1 MRAICVQIKS
11 EKMATHIKLSLD
23 TRRKDT
29 KTFPLIFRLTH
40 IRKTT
45 SIGTGHQITVSDWDG
60 KRQKIRPSYKGTES
74 PSRLNNLLQKKMA
87 HMVDILTQLDDRDK
101 LKYMSVS
108 EVRAHITRS
117 TNKVTFYQFAEQQ
130 IQDMLE
136 SKRIGNAR
144 VYKHTLKAVKNFRK
158 DKDFTFD
165 ELNLDFLNRFE
176 KYHLAKGNKLGG
188 LSVYLR
194 TIRAINRKAI
204 KADLADKEGY
214 AFNDYVIR
222 SGKPEKRALPINA
235 IRKISELELD
245 ENTALFRDRNIFM
258 MSFLLNGMSY
268 VDMAHLKLS
277 NIVDGRIKYS
287 RKKTDQPY
295 NIKIHDQL
303 NPLLSYFTEG
313 KEKTDYLLNV
323 VKSENPTQSYN
334 QIVWARKRFNDN
346 LKKLAELAEIQE
358 NITSYAA
365 RHSFASGA
373 NEMGIPLTA
382 ISQMLGH
389 KRISTTQ
396 AYLAN
401 LRKSKMDEYQDEIFG
416 QLSEK

>member
-1 MRAICVQIKS
+1 
-11 EKMATHIKLSLD
+11 MATHIKLSLD

-40 IRKTT
+40 NRKTT
-45 SIGTGHQITVSDWDG
+45 SIGTGHQLVVSDWDQ
-60 KRQKIRPSYKGTES
+60 KRHQIKPSFKGTES
-74 PSRLNNLLQKKMA
+74 PARLNNLLQKRMA
-87 HMVDILTQLDDRDK
+87 YMVDMLTQLEDNNK

-108 EVRAHITRS
+108 DVRTHITRS
-117 TNKVTFYQFAEQQ
+117 SNKVTFYQFTEQQ
-130 IQDMLE
+130 IQDMLK
-136 SKRIGNAR
+136 SKRVGNAR
-144 VYKHTLKAVKNFRK
+144 VYKHTLNAVKNFRK
-158 DKDFTFD
+158 SKDFTFD

-176 KYHLAKGNKLGG
+176 KHHLGKGNKLGG

-204 KADLADKEGY
+204 KAGIADNEGF
-214 AFNDYVIR
+214 AFNDYIIR

-235 IRKISELELD
+235 IRKIAELELD

-258 MSFLLNGMSY
+258 MSFLLNGMSF

-287 RKKTDQPY
+287 RKKTDEPY
-295 NIKIHDQL
+295 NIKIHHQL
-303 NPLLSYFTEG
+303 KPFLTFFTKG
-313 KEKTDYLLNV
+313 KEKSDYLLNII
-323 VKSENPTQSYN
+323 KSDIPTDSYN

-346 LKKLAELAEIQE
+346 LKKLAELAGIEE

-373 NEMGIPLTA
+373 NDMGIPLTA

-416 QLSEK
+416 HLSEK

>member
-1 MRAICVQIKS
+1 MKS

-40 IRKTT
+40 NRKTT
-45 SIGTGHQITVSDWDG
+45 SIGTGHQIAVSDWDDR
-60 KRQKIRPSYKGTES
+60 RQKIRPSFKGTES

-87 HMVDILTQLDDRDK
+87 HMVDILTRLEDKNK

-108 EVRAHITRS
+108 EVRALITGS
-117 TNKVTFYQFAEQQ
+117 TNNITFYQFAEGQ
-130 IQDMLE
+130 IQDMVN

-158 DKDFTFD
+158 NKDFTFD
-165 ELNLDFLNRFE
+165 ELNLDFLKRFE
-176 KYHLAKGNKLGG
+176 KHHLGKGNKLGG

-204 KADLADKEGY
+204 KAGIADKEGY
-214 AFNDYVIR
+214 AFDDYVIR
-222 SGKPEKRALPINA
+222 SGKPEKRALPIDA
-235 IRKISELELD
+235 IRKIAELKLD

-313 KEKTDYLLNV
+313 KEKADYLLNV
-323 VKSENPTQSYN
+323 VKSENPTESYN

-346 LKKLAELAEIQE
+346 LKKLGELAEIEE

-389 KRISTTQ
+389 KRICTTQ

-416 QLSEK
+416 QLSTK

>member
-1 MRAICVQIKS
+1 
-11 EKMATHIKLSLD
+11 MATYIKLSLD

-40 IRKTT
+40 NRKTT
-45 SIGTGHQITVSDWDG
+45 SMGTGHQLAVTEWDE
-60 KRQKIRPSYKGTES
+60 KRQKIRPSFKGTES
-74 PSRLNNLLQKKMA
+74 PGRLNNLLQKKMA
-87 HMVDILTQLDDRDK
+87 HMVDILTQLEDKEK

-108 EVRAHITRS
+108 EVRSHITRT
-117 TNKVTFYQFAEQQ
+117 TNKITFYQFAEQL
-130 IQDMLE
+130 IADLIK
-136 SKRIGNAR
+136 SNRIGNAR
-144 VYKHTLKAVKNFRK
+144 AYKHALNAVKNFRN

-165 ELNLDFLNRFE
+165 ELSLDFLNRFE
-176 KYHLAKGNKLGG
+176 KHHLSKGNKLGG

-204 KADLADKEGY
+204 KAGVADKEGY
-214 AFNDYVIR
+214 AFDDYVIR
-222 SGKPEKRALPINA
+222 NGKPEKRALPIDA
-235 IRKISELELD
+235 IRKIAVLDLEKD
-245 ENTALFRDRNIFM
+245 TALFRDRNIFM

-277 NIVDGRIKYS
+277 NIVDGRIRYS
-287 RKKTDQPY
+287 RKKTDEPY

-303 NPLLSYFTEG
+303 EPLLAYFT
-313 KEKTDYLLNV
+313 KDKKRKDYLLEV
-323 VKSENPTQSYN
+323 VKSENPIESYN
-334 QIVWARKRFNDN
+334 QIVWARKRYNDN
-346 LKKLAELAEIQE
+346 LKKLAELAGIQE

>member
-1 MRAICVQIKS
+1 M
-11 EKMATHIKLSLD
+11 
-23 TRRKDT
+23 
-29 KTFPLIFRLTH
+29 
-40 IRKTT
+40 
-45 SIGTGHQITVSDWDG
+45 
-60 KRQKIRPSYKGTES
+60 
-74 PSRLNNLLQKKMA
+74 
-87 HMVDILTQLDDRDK
+87 
-101 LKYMSVS
+101 
-108 EVRAHITRS
+108 
-117 TNKVTFYQFAEQQ
+117 
-130 IQDMLE
+130 
-136 SKRIGNAR
+136 
-144 VYKHTLKAVKNFRK
+144 
-158 DKDFTFD
+158 
-165 ELNLDFLNRFE
+165 NLDFLNRFE
-176 KYHLAKGNKLGG
+176 KHHLGKGNKLGG

-204 KADLADKEGY
+204 KAGIADNEGY
-214 AFNDYVIR
+214 AFNDYIIR

-235 IRKISELELD
+235 IRKIAELELD

-268 VDMAHLKLS
+268 VDIAHLKLS

-287 RKKTDQPY
+287 RKKTDEPY
-295 NIKIHDQL
+295 NIKVHHQL
-303 NPLLSYFTEG
+303 KPFLTFFTKG
-313 KEKTDYLLNV
+313 KEKSDYLLNII
-323 VKSENPTQSYN
+323 KSDIPIDSYN

-346 LKKLAELAEIQE
+346 LKKLAELAGIEE

-373 NEMGIPLTA
+373 NDMGIPLTA

-416 QLSEK
+416 HLSEK

>member
-1 MRAICVQIKS
+1 
-11 EKMATHIKLSLD
+11 MATYIKLSLD
-23 TRRKDT
+23 TRRKDN
-29 KTFPLIFRLTH
+29 KIFPLIFRLTH
-40 IRKTT
+40 NRKST
-45 SIGTGHQITVSDWDG
+45 SIGTGHKLAVSEWDE
-60 KRQKIRPSYKGTES
+60 KRQKIRPSFKGTES
-74 PSRLNNLLQKKMA
+74 PGRLNNLLQKKMA
-87 HMVDILTQLDDRDK
+87 HMVDILTQLEDKDK

-108 EVRAHITRS
+108 EVRSHITR
-117 TNKVTFYQFAEQQ
+117 TTKKVTFYQFAEKQ
-130 IQDMLE
+130 IADLIK
-136 SKRIGNAR
+136 SNRIGNAR
-144 VYKHTLKAVKNFRK
+144 AYKHALKAVKNFRNN
-158 DKDFTFD
+158 KDFTFD

-176 KYHLAKGNKLGG
+176 KHHLGKGNKLGG

-204 KADLADKEGY
+204 KAGIADKEGY
-214 AFNDYVIR
+214 AFDDYVIR
-222 SGKPEKRALPINA
+222 NGKPEKRALPIDA
-235 IRKISELELD
+235 IRKIAELD
-245 ENTALFRDRNIFM
+245 LEKDTALFRDRNIFM

-277 NIVDGRIKYS
+277 NIADGRIRYS
-287 RKKTDQPY
+287 RKKTDEPY

-303 NPLLSYFTEG
+303 KPLLAYFTKG
-313 KEKTDYLLNV
+313 KKRNDYLLGV
-323 VKSENPTQSYN
+323 VKSENPIESYN
-334 QIVWARKRFNDN
+334 QIVWARKRYNDN
-346 LKKLAELAEIQE
+346 LKKLAELAGIQE

>member
-1 MRAICVQIKS
+1 
-11 EKMATHIKLSLD
+11 MATYIKLSLD

-29 KTFPLIFRLTH
+29 KTFPLIFRLSH
-40 IRKTT
+40 NQKST
-45 SIGTGHQITVSDWDG
+45 SISAGYKLATSEWDE
-60 KRQKIRPSYKGTES
+60 KRQKIRPSFKGTES
-74 PSRLNNLLQKKMA
+74 PARLNNLLQKKMA
-87 HMVDILTQLDDRDK
+87 RMVDILTKLEDGDK

-108 EVRAHITRS
+108 EVRSHITR
-117 TNKVTFYQFAEQQ
+117 TTKKVTFYQFAEKQ
-130 IQDMLE
+130 IADLIK
-136 SKRIGNAR
+136 SNRIGNAR
-144 VYKHTLKAVKNFRK
+144 AYKHALKAVKNFRNN
-158 DKDFTFD
+158 KDFTFD

-176 KYHLAKGNKLGG
+176 KHHLAKGNKLGG

-194 TIRAINRKAI
+194 TVRAINRKAI
-204 KADLADKEGY
+204 KAGAADKEGY
-214 AFNDYVIR
+214 AFDDYVIR
-222 SGKPEKRALPINA
+222 NGKPEKRALPIDA
-235 IRKISELELD
+235 IRKIAELD
-245 ENTALFRDRNIFM
+245 LEKDTARFRDRNIFM

-277 NIVDGRIKYS
+277 NIADGRIRYS
-287 RKKTDQPY
+287 RKKTDEPY

-303 NPLLSYFTEG
+303 KPLLSYFT
-313 KEKTDYLLNV
+313 KDKKRSDYLLDV
-323 VKSENPTQSYN
+323 VKSENPIESYN
-334 QIVWARKRFNDN
+334 QIVWARKRYNDN
-346 LKKLAELAEIQE
+346 LKKLAELAGIQE

-401 LRKSKMDEYQDEIFG
+401 LKKSKMDEYQDEIFG

>member
-1 MRAICVQIKS
+1 MRAICVQMKS

-40 IRKTT
+40 NRKTT
-45 SIGTGHQITVSDWDG
+45 SIGTGHQIAVSDWDDR
-60 KRQKIRPSYKGTES
+60 RQKIRPSFKGTES

-87 HMVDILTQLDDRDK
+87 HMVDILTRLEDKNK

-108 EVRAHITRS
+108 EVRALITGS
-117 TNKVTFYQFAEQQ
+117 TNNITFYQFAEGQ
-130 IQDMLE
+130 IQDMVN

-158 DKDFTFD
+158 NKDFTFD
-165 ELNLDFLNRFE
+165 ELNLDFLKRFE
-176 KYHLAKGNKLGG
+176 KHHLGKGNKLGG

-204 KADLADKEGY
+204 KAGIADKEGY
-214 AFNDYVIR
+214 AFDDYVIR
-222 SGKPEKRALPINA
+222 SGKPEKRALPIDA
-235 IRKISELELD
+235 IRKIAELKLD

-313 KEKTDYLLNV
+313 KEKADYLLNV
-323 VKSENPTQSYN
+323 VKSENPTESYN

-346 LKKLAELAEIQE
+346 LKKLGELAEIEE

-389 KRISTTQ
+389 KRICTTQ

-416 QLSEK
+416 QLSTK

>member
-1 MRAICVQIKS
+1 MRAICVQIQS
-11 EKMATHIKLSLD
+11 GKMATHIKLSLD

-40 IRKTT
+40 NRKTT
-45 SIGTGHQITVSDWDG
+45 SIGTGHQLVVSDWDQ
-60 KRQKIRPSYKGTES
+60 KRHQIKPSFKGTES
-74 PSRLNNLLQKKMA
+74 PARLNNLLQKRMA
-87 HMVDILTQLDDRDK
+87 YMVDMLTQLEDNNK

-108 EVRAHITRS
+108 DVRTHITRS
-117 TNKVTFYQFAEQQ
+117 SNKVTFYQFTEQQ
-130 IQDMLE
+130 IQDMLK
-136 SKRIGNAR
+136 SKRVGNAR
-144 VYKHTLKAVKNFRK
+144 VYKHTLNAVKNFRK
-158 DKDFTFD
+158 SKDFTFD

-176 KYHLAKGNKLGG
+176 KYHLGKGNKLGG

-204 KADLADKEGY
+204 KAGIADNEGY
-214 AFNDYVIR
+214 AFNDYIIR

-235 IRKISELELD
+235 IRKIAELELD

-258 MSFLLNGMSY
+258 MSFLLNGMSF

-287 RKKTDQPY
+287 RKKTDEPY
-295 NIKIHDQL
+295 NIKIHHQL
-303 NPLLSYFTEG
+303 KPFLTFFTKG
-313 KEKTDYLLNV
+313 KEKSDYLLNII
-323 VKSENPTQSYN
+323 KSDIPTDSYN

-346 LKKLAELAEIQE
+346 LKKLAELAGIEE

-373 NEMGIPLTA
+373 NDMGIPLTA

-416 QLSEK
+416 HLSEK

>member
-1 MRAICVQIKS
+1 
-11 EKMATHIKLSLD
+11 MATHIKLSLD

-40 IRKTT
+40 NRKTT
-45 SIGTGHQITVSDWDG
+45 SIGTGHQLVVSDWDQ
-60 KRQKIRPSYKGTES
+60 KRHQIKPSFKGTES
-74 PSRLNNLLQKKMA
+74 PARLNNLLQKRMA
-87 HMVDILTQLDDRDK
+87 YMVDMITQLEDNNK

-108 EVRAHITRS
+108 DLRTHITRS
-117 TNKVTFYQFAEQQ
+117 SNKVTFYQFTEQQ
-130 IQDMLE
+130 IQDMLK
-136 SKRIGNAR
+136 SKRVGNAR
-144 VYKHTLKAVKNFRK
+144 VYKHTLNAVKNFRK
-158 DKDFTFD
+158 SKDFTFD

-176 KYHLAKGNKLGG
+176 KHHLGKGNKLGG

-204 KADLADKEGY
+204 KAGIADNEGY
-214 AFNDYVIR
+214 AFNDYIIR

-235 IRKISELELD
+235 IRKIAELELD

-258 MSFLLNGMSY
+258 MSFLLNGMSF

-287 RKKTDQPY
+287 RKKTDEPY
-295 NIKIHDQL
+295 NIKVHHQL
-303 NPLLSYFTEG
+303 KPFLTFFTKG
-313 KEKTDYLLNV
+313 KEKSDYLLNII
-323 VKSENPTQSYN
+323 KSDIPIDSYN

-346 LKKLAELAEIQE
+346 LKKLAELAGIEE

-373 NEMGIPLTA
+373 NDMGIPLTA

-416 QLSEK
+416 HLSEK

>member
-1 MRAICVQIKS
+1 
-11 EKMATHIKLSLD
+11 MATYLKLSLD

-40 IRKTT
+40 NRKTT
-45 SIGTGHQITVSDWDG
+45 SIGTGHQLAVSEWDE
-60 KRQKIRPSYKGTES
+60 KRQKIRPSFKGTES
-74 PSRLNNLLQKKMA
+74 PGRLNNLLQKKMA
-87 HMVDILTQLDDRDK
+87 HMVDILTQLEDKDK

-108 EVRAHITRS
+108 EVRSHITRT
-117 TNKVTFYQFAEQQ
+117 TNKVTFYQFAEQL
-130 IQDMLE
+130 IADLIK
-136 SKRIGNAR
+136 SNRIGNAR
-144 VYKHTLKAVKNFRK
+144 AYKHALKAVKNFRNE
-158 DKDFTFD
+158 KDFTFD

-176 KYHLAKGNKLGG
+176 KHHLGKGNKLGG

-204 KADLADKEGY
+204 KAGIADKEGY
-214 AFNDYVIR
+214 AFDDYVIR
-222 SGKPEKRALPINA
+222 NGKPEKRALPIDA
-235 IRKISELELD
+235 IRKIAELD
-245 ENTALFRDRNIFM
+245 LEKDTALFRDRNIFM

-277 NIVDGRIKYS
+277 NIVDGRIRYS
-287 RKKTDQPY
+287 RKKTDEPY

-303 NPLLSYFTEG
+303 EPLLTYFT
-313 KEKTDYLLNV
+313 KDKKRSDYLLNV
-323 VKSENPTQSYN
+323 VKSENPIESYN
-334 QIVWARKRFNDN
+334 QIVWARKRYNDN
-346 LKKLAELAEIQE
+346 LKKLAELAGIQE

-401 LRKSKMDEYQDEIFG
+401 LRKGKMDEYQDEIFG
-416 QLSEK
+416 QLAEK

>member
-1 MRAICVQIKS
+1 MRAICVQIQS
-11 EKMATHIKLSLD
+11 GKMATHIKLSLD

-40 IRKTT
+40 NRKTT
-45 SIGTGHQITVSDWDG
+45 SIGTGHQLVVSDWDQ
-60 KRQKIRPSYKGTES
+60 KRHQIKPSFKGTES
-74 PSRLNNLLQKKMA
+74 PARLNNLLQKRMA
-87 HMVDILTQLDDRDK
+87 YMVDMLTQLEDNNK

-108 EVRAHITRS
+108 DVRTHITRS
-117 TNKVTFYQFAEQQ
+117 SNKVTFYQFTEQQ
-130 IQDMLE
+130 IQDMLK
-136 SKRIGNAR
+136 SKRVGNAR
-144 VYKHTLKAVKNFRK
+144 VYKHTLNAVKNFRK
-158 DKDFTFD
+158 SKDFTFD

-176 KYHLAKGNKLGG
+176 KHHLGKGNKLGG

-204 KADLADKEGY
+204 KAGIADNEGF
-214 AFNDYVIR
+214 AFNDYIIR

-235 IRKISELELD
+235 IRKIAELELD

-258 MSFLLNGMSY
+258 MSFLLNGMSF

-287 RKKTDQPY
+287 RKKTDEPY
-295 NIKIHDQL
+295 NIKIHHQL
-303 NPLLSYFTEG
+303 KPFLTFFTKG
-313 KEKTDYLLNV
+313 KEKSDYLLNII
-323 VKSENPTQSYN
+323 KSDIPTDSYN

-346 LKKLAELAEIQE
+346 LKKLAELAGIEE

-373 NEMGIPLTA
+373 NDMGIPLTA

-416 QLSEK
+416 HLSEK

>member
-1 MRAICVQIKS
+1 
-11 EKMATHIKLSLD
+11 MATHIKLSLD

-40 IRKTT
+40 NRKTT
-45 SIGTGHQITVSDWDG
+45 SIGTGHQLVVSDWDQ
-60 KRQKIRPSYKGTES
+60 KRHQIKPSFKGTES
-74 PSRLNNLLQKKMA
+74 PARLNNLLQKRMA
-87 HMVDILTQLDDRDK
+87 YMVDMLTQLEDNNK

-108 EVRAHITRS
+108 DVRTHITRS
-117 TNKVTFYQFAEQQ
+117 SNKVTFYQFTEQQ
-130 IQDMLE
+130 IQDMLK
-136 SKRIGNAR
+136 SKRVGNAR
-144 VYKHTLKAVKNFRK
+144 VYKHTLNAVKNFRK
-158 DKDFTFD
+158 SKDFTFD

-176 KYHLAKGNKLGG
+176 KHHLGKGNKLGG

-204 KADLADKEGY
+204 KAGIADNEGF
-214 AFNDYVIR
+214 AFNDYIIR

-235 IRKISELELD
+235 IRKIAELELD

-258 MSFLLNGMSY
+258 MSFLLNGMSF

-287 RKKTDQPY
+287 RKKTDEPY
-295 NIKIHDQL
+295 NIKIHHQL
-303 NPLLSYFTEG
+303 KPFLTFFTKG
-313 KEKTDYLLNV
+313 KEKSDYLLNII
-323 VKSENPTQSYN
+323 KSDIPTDSYN

-346 LKKLAELAEIQE
+346 LKKLAELAGIEE

-416 QLSEK
+416 HLSEK

>member
-1 MRAICVQIKS
+1 MRAICVQIQS
-11 EKMATHIKLSLD
+11 SKMATHIKLSLD

-40 IRKTT
+40 NRKTT
-45 SIGTGHQITVSDWDG
+45 SIGTGHQLFVSDWDQ
-60 KRQKIRPSYKGTES
+60 KRHQIKPSFKGTES
-74 PSRLNNLLQKKMA
+74 PARLNNLLQKRMA
-87 HMVDILTQLDDRDK
+87 YMVDMLTQLEDNNK

-108 EVRAHITRS
+108 EVRSYITRTS
-117 TNKVTFYQFAEQQ
+117 NKVTFYQFTEQQ
-130 IQDMLE
+130 IQDMLK
-136 SKRIGNAR
+136 SKRVGNAR
-144 VYKHTLKAVKNFRK
+144 VYKHTLNAVKNFRK
-158 DKDFTFD
+158 SKDFTFD

-176 KYHLAKGNKLGG
+176 KYHLGKGNKLGG

-204 KADLADKEGY
+204 KSGIADNEGY
-214 AFNDYVIR
+214 AFNDYIIR

-235 IRKISELELD
+235 IRKIAELELD
-245 ENTALFRDRNIFM
+245 ENTALYRDRNIFM
-258 MSFLLNGMSY
+258 MSFLLNGMSF

-277 NIVDGRIKYS
+277 NLIDGRIKYS
-287 RKKTDQPY
+287 RKKTNEPY
-295 NIKIHDQL
+295 NIKIHNQL
-303 NPLLSYFTEG
+303 KPFLTFFTKG
-313 KEKTDYLLNV
+313 KEKSDYLLNII
-323 VKSENPTQSYN
+323 KSDIPTDSYN

-346 LKKLAELAEIQE
+346 LKKLAELAGIEE

-373 NEMGIPLTA
+373 NDMGIPLTA

>member
-1 MRAICVQIKS
+1 
-11 EKMATHIKLSLD
+11 MATHIKLSLD

-40 IRKTT
+40 NRKTT
-45 SIGTGHQITVSDWDG
+45 SIGTGHQLVVSDWDQ
-60 KRQKIRPSYKGTES
+60 KRHQIKPSFKGTES
-74 PSRLNNLLQKKMA
+74 PARLNNLLQKRMA
-87 HMVDILTQLDDRDK
+87 YMVDMLTQLEDNNK

-108 EVRAHITRS
+108 DVRTHITRS
-117 TNKVTFYQFAEQQ
+117 SNKVTFYQFTEQQ
-130 IQDMLE
+130 IQDMLK
-136 SKRIGNAR
+136 SKRVGNAR
-144 VYKHTLKAVKNFRK
+144 VYKHTLNAVKNFRK
-158 DKDFTFD
+158 SKDFTFD

-176 KYHLAKGNKLGG
+176 KYHLGKGNKLGG

-204 KADLADKEGY
+204 KAGIADNEGY
-214 AFNDYVIR
+214 AFNDYIIR

-235 IRKISELELD
+235 IRKIAELELD

-258 MSFLLNGMSY
+258 MSFLLNGMSF

-287 RKKTDQPY
+287 RKKTDEPY
-295 NIKIHDQL
+295 NIKIHHQL
-303 NPLLSYFTEG
+303 KPFLTFFTKG
-313 KEKTDYLLNV
+313 KEKSDYLLNII
-323 VKSENPTQSYN
+323 KSDIPTDSYN

-346 LKKLAELAEIQE
+346 LKKLAELAGIEE

-373 NEMGIPLTA
+373 NDMGIPLTA

-416 QLSEK
+416 HLSEK